1 MASSK
6 SAIKRAR
13 QNSIKET
20 RNTSQISK
28 MRSSIKNF
36 RLAVE
41 TGEENSNELFTKAIK
56 EIDISASKGLIHAN
70 KANRDKSKLASL
82 LAN

>member
-1 MASSK
+1 MANSK
-6 SAIKRAR
+6 SALKRVR
-13 QNSIKET
+13 QNSVKET
-20 RNTSQISK
+20 RNTSQVSK

-41 TGEENSNELFTKAIK
+41 TGEESVQDLFTKAVK
-56 EIDISASKGLIHAN
+56 EIDITASKGLIHTN

-82 LAN
+82 LNN